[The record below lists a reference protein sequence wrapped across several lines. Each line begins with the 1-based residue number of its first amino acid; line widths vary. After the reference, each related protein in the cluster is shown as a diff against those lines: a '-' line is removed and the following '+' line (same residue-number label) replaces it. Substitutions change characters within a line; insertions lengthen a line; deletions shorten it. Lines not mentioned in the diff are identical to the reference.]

1 MIGTVLE
8 QQDQGQVRVTA
19 PAPGQTL
26 CTAVF
31 PAGSS
36 CTAPPPGQGLL
47 ELLLCRSGRL
57 QLAFG
62 DGRTAALGPGD
73 LLVRTAWA
81 GEAKASAPLGDAV
94 FVEMAMEEETLSQ
107 LYRGLSLPPVT
118 LEQVRRRTEGGW
130 TVLRDKDW
138 SGPVLEALEQLPR
151 DEQGGYVLLR
161 ALERLYLLCRQPENR
176 RPPGGVYFD
185 RYQRDAAERVRTYM
199 VEHLDSRV
207 TVEELAKRFQISATT
222 LKACFRHFYGEPL
235 HTYLQRYRLETAAE
249 LLRTTDLSV
258 LEVAAAVG
266 YSGTSRFGT
275 AFKELYRQT
284 PGAYRRDLREENVQN
299 R

>member
-1 MIGTVLE
+1 MIGRVLE

-26 CTAVF
+26 CTAAF

-81 GEAKASAPLGDAV
+81 GEAKASAPLGDAA

-107 LYRGLSLPPVT
+107 LYWGLSLPPH
-118 LEQVRRRTEGGW
+118 
-130 TVLRDKDW
+130 
-138 SGPVLEALEQLPR
+138 
-151 DEQGGYVLLR
+151 
-161 ALERLYLLCRQPENR
+161 
-176 RPPGGVYFD
+176 PP
-185 RYQRDAAERVRTYM
+185 QCA
-199 VEHLDSRV
+199 H
-207 TVEELAKRFQISATT
+207 
-222 LKACFRHFYGEPL
+222 
-235 HTYLQRYRLETAAE
+235 
-249 LLRTTDLSV
+249 
-258 LEVAAAVG
+258 
-266 YSGTSRFGT
+266 
-275 AFKELYRQT
+275 
-284 PGAYRRDLREENVQN
+284 
-299 R
+299 